1 MGTAEYLFLRE
12 AEIVN
17 DPQMREQL
25 EMLEHHA
32 DPGPQFWQVGLGII
46 DLDAVEDDFAALE
59 RLQCIDAF
67 DQRRFP
73 RARRTADDDDLAL
86 GDRGGAILQR
96 LEGGAI
102 PFVDVADLDHASP
115 T

>member
-32 DPGPQFWQVGLGII
+32 DPGAQFWQVGLGIV

-67 DQRRFP
+67 NQRRFT
-73 RARRTADDDDLAL
+73 RTRRPAHHDHFAL
-86 GDRGGAILQR
+86 GDGGGAILQR
-96 LEGGAI
+96 LEGGTV
-102 PFVDVADLDHASP
+102 PFVDVTDLYHASP
-115 T
+115 D